1 MKLIRTPSLFVLT
14 ALLTLPVAAAS
25 KKEKEKAAPPPAPTG
40 PATFAPLPADH
51 QLASLW
57 NDPDFTRRLV
67 GGYGF
72 LSEAEPKLSGEEL
85 QFYTNKIVPLLQGD
99 RRKEAIP
106 LLDVRVKQ
114 PGANAQFDFL
124 LGTIQ
129 FENEDLTN
137 AVKNFEN
144 ALAKAKDFRRAQ
156 RSLGLALA
164 RSERYEEAIKPLVRT
179 ISLGGG
185 DGGVYGVLG
194 FCYLNQNRFASAEG
208 AYKQALVFEP
218 EKKDFKLALV
228 RCAVGS
234 GNYDYALALLD
245 EVLQQYPAQ
254 ENLWTLQANIYIKK
268 DQPTNAVIGFEMARR
283 LGKATADQLF
293 TLGDI
298 YMTQEARELALEVYL
313 EAIEKDG
320 GQKIAKAL
328 RPAQILV
335 SRSAWDEARKLFAK
349 IRASS
354 GLAGSD
360 ELKLLKL
367 ESKVMLATG
376 ESEKAIQ
383 TLEEIVGKNPLD
395 GEALLLAGDYYARH
409 EQPEKAQFKFDA
421 ASKLEGFEADGY
433 LKGAQLLVQSQ
444 KYPQAVEM
452 LRKAQKAKP
461 RDNVQ
466 RYLEKVEQLARAGR
480 S

>member
-1 MKLIRTPSLFVLT
+1 MKLIRTLSLFVLT
-14 ALLTLPVAAAS
+14 ALLTWPAAAAS
-25 KKEKEKAAPPPAPTG
+25 KKEKEKAVPSPAPTG

-51 QLASLW
+51 ALAPVW

-114 PGANAQFDFL
+114 PGANAQFDYL

-194 FCYLNQNRFASAEG
+194 FCYLNQNRFTSAEG

-293 TLGDI
+293 TLGDL

-354 GLAGSD
+354 GLAGAD

-376 ESEKAIQ
+376 EGEKAIQ

-421 ASKLEGFEADGY
+421 ASKLDGFEADGY
-433 LKGAQLLVQSQ
+433 LKYAQLLVQSQ